1 LCKNNQT
8 TTLFVILITDASPAT
23 AVPLEVIKLTSKV
36 ASNTQKGLAGHI
48 PDHSYTQYPEAASC
62 AATGTVSST
71 DVQLEP
77 NEPEPAV
84 DVDMGGIDTVTMVPD
99 HLGTDDPNGLQVSES
114 YSKSEEECYIDN
126 VAVHDGLVPGLDTVA
141 HVNSDELKMLSI
153 IFHEEKLQ
161 SSRVKREEELKSVSV
176 EGLEA
181 KGEADNGNADSASI
195 SVPSLQQSIIGIGK
209 LKPALKFGRGRNGF
223 GRGTKQRVIL
233 FCDLCGK
240 TFMRS
245 KEYTEHRRSHT
256 GEKPYMCDLCGKSF
270 GRRRTMIE
278 HRRLHTGERPFLCE
292 ICDKRFATSGELVKH
307 RRFHTGERP
316 YQCNVCGKTFSRCGE
331 NADHRRMHAGE
342 NICKICGK
350 EFTRQ
355 HNMKEHMN
363 SAHTGQRRYACG
375 ICGKCFAYSSGLRYH
390 RRLHK
395 DERPYTCQ
403 LCNKSFARGG
413 ELSRHE
419 RSAHKSQVVEI
430 EVYS

>member
-1 LCKNNQT
+1 M
-8 TTLFVILITDASPAT
+8 TLFVILITDASPAT

-36 ASNTQKGLAGHI
+36 ANTTQKLAGHV
-48 PDHSYTQYPEAASC
+48 PDHSYTQYPEASC
-62 AATGTVSST
+62 GATGLGSSAE
-71 DVQLEP
+71 VQLPSEP
-77 NEPEPAV
+77 IEPEPAV

-99 HLGTDDPNGLQVSES
+99 HLDADDPSTHQVSES
-114 YSKSEEECYIDN
+114 YTKSEEECYIDN
-126 VAVHDGLVPGLDTVA
+126 VAVHDALVPGLDTVA

-153 IFHEEKLQ
+153 IFHDEKLQ
-161 SSRVKREEELKSVSV
+161 PSRVKREEELKSVTV

-181 KGEADNGNADSASI
+181 KSDADSGSKATESAST
-195 SVPSLQQSIIGIGK
+195 SVPLVQQGMVGIGK
-209 LKPALKFGRGRNGF
+209 AKPALKFGRGRKGF
-223 GRGTKQRVIL
+223 GLGRGTKQRVIL

-363 SAHTGQRRYACG
+363 SAHTGQRRYTCG

-419 RSAHKSQVVEI
+419 RSAHKSQIVEI